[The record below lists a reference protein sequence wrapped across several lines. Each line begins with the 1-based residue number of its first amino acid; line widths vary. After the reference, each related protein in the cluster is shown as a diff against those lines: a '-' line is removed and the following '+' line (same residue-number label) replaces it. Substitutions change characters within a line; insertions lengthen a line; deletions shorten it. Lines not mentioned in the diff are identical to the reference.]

1 LKELNKVD
9 SIGPIM
15 LGLSKPVH
23 FQLGVRRGNGNMTAM
38 CYWCQEKQKKKA
50 VKILMFFSRRGK
62 IKPIEMIAHLQGK
75 LVEKKTN
82 SYYRRRCWL
91 M

>member
-23 FQLGVRRGNGNMTAM
+23 FQLGVRRGNGKYDRN
-38 CYWCQEKQKKKA
+38 CSYWCQEKQKKKA
-50 VKILMFFSRRGK
+50 VKI
-62 IKPIEMIAHLQGK
+62 
-75 LVEKKTN
+75 
-82 SYYRRRCWL
+82 
-91 M
+91 